1 MVVAVP
7 LVRVM
12 KMAFHEII
20 CMTAVLPLE
29 LQAETFDA
37 VPCCNLPQAGP
48 AGPIYPPL
56 TVQLMG
62 FTPNLHIKWGH
73 AALSK
78 TSHKRNAIVC

>member
-1 MVVAVP
+1 VVVAVP

-20 CMTAVLPLE
+20 CMTGG
-29 LQAETFDA
+29 TFDA
-37 VPCCNLPQAGP
+37 VPCCNLLQAGP

-62 FTPNLHIKWGH
+62 FTPNLNIKWGH

-78 TSHKRNAIVC
+78 SSHKRKAIVCYLRS